1 MSRRGWIL
9 FGAMCVL
16 WGIPYLM
23 IRVAVREISPATL
36 VFLRTSTAALVL
48 LPLAAY
54 RGELR
59 RLLPSWRPLLA
70 FTIIEIAIPWLALSS
85 AERRVTSSVAAL
97 LLAAVPFVAVA
108 IAAMTRSERMDARRL
123 TGLLVGIAG
132 VAAIVGFDLAHL
144 SAVGLVEMLVVAVCY
159 AVGPWILSRYLSDLP
174 GLGVIAASLGLTAA
188 AYAPVAAFQLPASFP
203 SDKAIASVAGLALA
217 CTALAFVLF
226 FELIAEAGAVR
237 ATVITYVNPAVA
249 AILGVAILS
258 ERFTLAMGI
267 GFVLVLA
274 GSVLATSAS
283 RQRAVAE
290 V

>member
-249 AILGVAILS
+249 ALLGVAVLS

-274 GSVLATSAS
+274 GSVIATSAS

-290 V
+290 A

>member
-1 MSRRGWIL
+1 
-9 FGAMCVL
+9 MCVL

-36 VFLRTSTAALVL
+36 VFLRTSTAALIL

-54 RGELR
+54 RSELR
-59 RLLPSWRPLLA
+59 VLLPRWRPLVVFA
-70 FTIIEIAIPWLALSS
+70 VIEIALPWLALSS

-108 IAAMTRSERMDARRL
+108 IAATTRTERMDRRRV
-123 TGLLVGIAG
+123 TGLLVGVAG
-132 VAAIVGFDLAHL
+132 VAAIVGFDLGHL
-144 SAVGLVEMLVVAVCY
+144 SAVGVVEMLFVAVCY
-159 AVGPWILSRYLSDLP
+159 AVGPWILRHYLSDLP
-174 GLGVIAASLGLTAA
+174 SLGVIAASLGMTAVV
-188 AYAPVAAFQLPASFP
+188 YAPVAALQLPSSVP
-203 SDKAIASVAGLALA
+203 SAEAIASVAGLAFA
-217 CTALAFVLF
+217 CTAVAFVLF

-249 AILGVAILS
+249 ALLGVTVLS

-274 GSVLATSAS
+274 GSVLATSSS
-283 RQRAVAE
+283 RQRAVVEA
-290 V
+290 